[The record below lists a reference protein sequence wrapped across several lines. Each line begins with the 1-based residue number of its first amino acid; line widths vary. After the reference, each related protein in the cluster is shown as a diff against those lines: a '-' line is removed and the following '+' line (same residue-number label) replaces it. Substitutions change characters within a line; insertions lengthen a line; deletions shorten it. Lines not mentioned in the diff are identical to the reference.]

1 VRNSSLKITKA
12 RFLLNQNPPVI
23 FARTRFNPKSRLAV
37 SRANKEQ
44 VRKVAFSSGA
54 AALPTRRRLSKKQ
67 MPNAQIH
74 CETVRSNYL
83 DAVKIGLL
91 QLNSIIGDF
100 AANRQKLAA
109 GYEQACGL
117 GAEFVLAPELFLC
130 GYPPRDLL
138 LRADFIDANLVALA
152 ETAKQTGSIPL
163 CVGFVDRNPDRPGR
177 PLRNSAA
184 ILQNGKVIWRAHK
197 SLLPTYDVFDED
209 RYFEPAKNVV
219 PFEFNSEGVRSKLG
233 ITICED
239 IWNDE
244 DFWQERF
251 YRRDPI
257 KELISQGAEIIL
269 NISASPWHDGKEKM
283 RLEMFRRVARDERV
297 PLAQVN
303 LVGAN
308 DELIF
313 DGYSVALDARGEIIA
328 LGKGFAEDILVV
340 DLGKN
345 SAPPTRPLATLSP
358 PGGARA
364 GARGFEFPPR
374 EQQLFAA
381 LSLGIRDYVG
391 KCGFKSALI
400 GLSGGIDSALV
411 AVLAADAL
419 GPDNVTGV
427 SMPARYSSEGSLSDA
442 GALAKNLGIR
452 HEILP
457 IEPVFQS
464 VEKQLAEVFAGTRTN
479 EAEENIQ
486 SRLRAVTLMA
496 LSNKFGAL
504 VLTTGNKSEM
514 AVGYCTL
521 YGDMCGALAPL
532 ADVFKTDIYKLARWI
547 NSDCA
552 SRAGLK
558 REIIPVASITKPPS
572 AELRPNQKDQD
583 SLPPY
588 ETLDQILDAYVV
600 QHLGKEEIIRR
611 GFDAA
616 VVNDVINKVT
626 FSEYKRRQAAPGLK
640 VSPRAFGM
648 GRRIPIAQ
656 KFRAQNKKKWD

>member
-1 VRNSSLKITKA
+1 MAI
-12 RFLLNQNPPVI
+12 
-23 FARTRFNPKSRLAV
+23 LAP
-37 SRANKEQ
+37 
-44 VRKVAFSSGA
+44 
-54 AALPTRRRLSKKQ
+54 L
-67 MPNAQIH
+67 
-74 CETVRSNYL
+74 
-83 DAVKIGLL
+83 KIGLL
-91 QLNSIIGDF
+91 QLNSTIGAF
-100 AANRQKLAA
+100 AANRQKLVA
-109 GYEQACGL
+109 GYEKARAL
-117 GAEFVLAPELFLC
+117 GAELVVAPELFLC

-138 LRADFIDANLVALA
+138 LRADFVQASLAALA
-152 ETAKQTGSIPL
+152 ETAKSIGLIPL
-163 CVGFVDRNPDRPGR
+163 CVGCVSENSERPGR
-177 PLRNSAA
+177 ALRNSAA
-184 ILQNGKVIWRAHK
+184 ILQNGKIIWHTHK

-209 RYFEPAKNVV
+209 RYFEPAKNATL
-219 PFEFNSEGVRSKLG
+219 FEFNGRKLG
-233 ITICED
+233 ITLCED

-244 DFWQERF
+244 DFWPERL

-257 KELISQGAEIIL
+257 KELIAQGAEIIL
-269 NISASPWHDGKEKM
+269 NLSASPWHDGKERA
-283 RLEMFRRVARDERV
+283 RLAMLQRVARDERV

-313 DGYSVALDARGEIIA
+313 DGHSVALDARGEVIA
-328 LGKGFAEDILVV
+328 LGNGFAEDILVV
-340 DLGKN
+340 ELHTCRSRGDETRIKEKVE
-345 SAPPTRPLATLSP
+345 APHVLSCD
-358 PGGARA
+358 
-364 GARGFEFPPR
+364 FPPR

-381 LSLGIRDYVG
+381 LSLGIRDYVH
-391 KCGFKSALI
+391 KCGFKSVI
-400 GLSGGIDSALV
+400 VGLSGGIDSALV
-411 AVLAADAL
+411 AVLAAEAL
-419 GPDNVTGV
+419 GPDKVLGV

-452 HEILP
+452 YEVLP
-457 IEPVFQS
+457 IEPAFQS
-464 VEKQLAEVFAGTRTN
+464 VETQLAKVFAGTKPN

-486 SRLRAVTLMA
+486 SRLRGVTLMA

-521 YGDMCGALAPL
+521 YGDMCGALAVI
-532 ADVFKTDIYKLARWI
+532 ADVFKTDIYKLARWV
-547 NSDCA
+547 N
-552 SRAGLK
+552 
-558 REIIPVASITKPPS
+558 REQIIIPKASITKPPS
-572 AELRPNQKDQD
+572 AELRPNQTDQD

-600 QHLGKEEIIRR
+600 KNLGKEEIIRR

-656 KFRAQNKKKWD
+656 RFRTAH

>member
-1 VRNSSLKITKA
+1 VSSPASPDRKSNA
-12 RFLLNQNPPVI
+12 RRKFIAKPP
-23 FARTRFNPKSRLAV
+23 
-37 SRANKEQ
+37 
-44 VRKVAFSSGA
+44 A
-54 AALPTRRRLSKKQ
+54 AIILVPL
-67 MPNAQIH
+67 
-74 CETVRSNYL
+74 
-83 DAVKIGLL
+83 KIGLL
-91 QLNSIIGDF
+91 QLNSTIGDF
-100 AANRQKLAA
+100 AANRQKLLA
-109 GYEQACGL
+109 GYEKARAL
-117 GAEFVLAPELFLC
+117 GAEFIIAPELFLC

-138 LRADFIDANLVALA
+138 LRADFIDANLAALA
-152 ETAKQTGSIPL
+152 ETAKSIGPIPL
-163 CVGFVDRNPDRPGR
+163 CVGYVDENSERPGR

-184 ILQNGKVIWRAHK
+184 VLHHGRIVWRTHK

-209 RYFEPAKNVV
+209 RYFEPAKSIV

-244 DFWQERF
+244 DFWPERL

-257 KELISQGAEIIL
+257 KELIGQGAEIIL
-269 NISASPWHDGKEKM
+269 NISASPWHDGKEKT
-283 RLEMFRRVARDERV
+283 RLAMLQRVARDERV

-313 DGYSVALDARGEIIA
+313 DGHSVALNRRGELLA

-340 DLGKN
+340 DLEAEVH
-345 SAPPTRPLATLSP
+345 SPQPTAHSHSD
-358 PGGARA
+358 
-364 GARGFEFPPR
+364 FPPR
-374 EQQLFAA
+374 EQQIFSA
-381 LSLGIRDYVG
+381 LSLGIRDYVH
-391 KCGFKSALI
+391 KCGFKSALV

-419 GPDNVTGV
+419 GADQVLGV

-442 GALAKNLGIR
+442 EVLAKNLGIR
-452 HEILP
+452 YEVLP

-464 VEKQLAEVFAGTRTN
+464 VEKQLAKVFAGTKPN
-479 EAEENIQ
+479 EAEENVQ
-486 SRLRAVTLMA
+486 SRLRGVTLMA

-521 YGDMCGALAPL
+521 YGDMCGALAVI
-532 ADVFKTDIYKLARWI
+532 ADVCKTDVYKIARWV
-547 NSDCA
+547 NSDHA
-552 SRAGLK
+552 SRAGRGK
-558 REIIPVASITKPPS
+558 IVIPEASITKPPS
-572 AELRPNQKDQD
+572 AELRPDQKDQD
-583 SLPPY
+583 SLPEY
-588 ETLDQILDAYVV
+588 EMLDAILQAYVV
-600 QHLGKEEIIRR
+600 ENAGREEIIKR
-611 GFDAA
+611 GFPAQ

-656 KFRAQNKKKWD
+656 RFRTGP